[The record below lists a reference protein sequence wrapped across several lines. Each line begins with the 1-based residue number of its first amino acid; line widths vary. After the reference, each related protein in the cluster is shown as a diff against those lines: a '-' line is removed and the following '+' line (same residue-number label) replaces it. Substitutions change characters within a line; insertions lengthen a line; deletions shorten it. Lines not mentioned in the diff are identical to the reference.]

1 MVRRYGGGHHHGAGT
16 SDMIRVVPLMHFGS
30 EFGNVRRP
38 RRVGIA
44 STHLDTPA
52 ASDERQSTH
61 PGAADSHEV
70 DRS

>member
-1 MVRRYGGGHHHGAGT
+1 
-16 SDMIRVVPLMHFGS
+16 MIRVVPLMHFGS